1 MTSSLPGRGPV
12 SRILLPGPARSVQG
26 HRAGIVT
33 RATAGAVDLV
43 VAFLAVGLGYAVW
56 SGAVFVLGPAS
67 FNFPD
72 PGGLRLL
79 LLVLGVLTAYLTVAW
94 ATTGRTVGNRLLG
107 LRVVGD
113 GVGGAAGEGWGTVGF
128 VRALLRA
135 VLCVLFP
142 ILLFW
147 VLVSAENRSLP
158 DVLLRTSVVYDWTSS
173 GRGGT
178 EPTTAPPPIV
188 LPPEA

>member
-1 MTSSLPGRGPV
+1 MTSPTPDRGPM
-12 SRILLPGPARSVQG
+12 SRIVLPGPARSVQG

-33 RATAGAVDLV
+33 RATAGAIDLV
-43 VAFLAVGLGYAVW
+43 VAVVGVAMGYAVW

-67 FNFPD
+67 FHFPD

-79 LLVLGVLTAYLTVAW
+79 FLVLGVLTAYLTVAW

-113 GVGGAAGEGWGTVGF
+113 GSVRVGF

-135 VLCVLFP
+135 LLCVAFP
-142 ILLFW
+142 VLLFW
-147 VLVSAENRSLP
+147 VLVSPENRSLP
-158 DVLLRTSVVYDWTSS
+158 DVLLRTSVVYDWTSG
-173 GRGGT
+173 GRRGS
-178 EPTTAPPPIV
+178 EPTTTPPPIV
-188 LPPEA
+188 LPRDE

>member
-1 MTSSLPGRGPV
+1 MTSPSPGRGPV
-12 SRILLPGPARSVQG
+12 SRIVLPGPARSVQG

-43 VAFLAVGLGYAVW
+43 VAFAAVGVGYAVW

-67 FNFPD
+67 FRFPD

-79 LLVLGVLTAYLTVAW
+79 LCVLGVLTAYLTAAW

-113 GVGGAAGEGWGTVGF
+113 GTGGVGF

-135 VLCVLFP
+135 LLCVAFP
-142 ILLFW
+142 VLLFW

-158 DVLLRTSVVYDWTSS
+158 DVLLRTSVVYDWTSA
-173 GRGGT
+173 GRRGP
-178 EPTTAPPPIV
+178 EPTTTPPPIV
-188 LPPEA
+188 LPHDE